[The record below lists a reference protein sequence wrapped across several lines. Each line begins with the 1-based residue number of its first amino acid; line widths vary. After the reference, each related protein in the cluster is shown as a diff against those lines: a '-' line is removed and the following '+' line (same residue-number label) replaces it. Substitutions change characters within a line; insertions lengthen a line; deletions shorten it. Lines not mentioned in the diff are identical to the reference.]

1 MKISK
6 MELVSA
12 QLHGKQPKQHHLL
25 KVVKQKNVL
34 FVEFCKFSHFQRHNF
49 QKKRHLYYTNRQT
62 YADSILTFL
71 FHSIHLQM
79 PPSLMFAKLKTGAQN
94 RQFLIILLFF
104 YSLCVLTSGKMVQMT
119 SRLLKRQLLIRF
131 ISKNG
136 CHITYF
142 ALLVFLQRV
151 FVWKRLA
158 IFSSNL
164 PLEQAVRAKYFMQ

>member
-34 FVEFCKFSHFQRHNF
+34 YVEFCKFSHFQRHN
-49 QKKRHLYYTNRQT
+49 
-62 YADSILTFL
+62 
-71 FHSIHLQM
+71 
-79 PPSLMFAKLKTGAQN
+79 LMFAKLKTGAQN

-119 SRLLKRQLLIRF
+119 SRLLKRQLLMRF